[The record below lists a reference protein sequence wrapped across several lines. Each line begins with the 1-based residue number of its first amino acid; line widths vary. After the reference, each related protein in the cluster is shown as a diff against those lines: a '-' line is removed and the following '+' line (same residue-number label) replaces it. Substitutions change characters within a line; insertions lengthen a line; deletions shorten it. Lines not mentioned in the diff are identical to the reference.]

1 MSAGAKTM
9 PAQVGRV
16 EVFKRAAWKH
26 GGARMRLGLGW
37 GWGREG
43 GRSCAASMGTR
54 VTPVSL
60 VSTAA
65 AMLATIAAAPAHA
78 RTRPPRAPPPGG
90 ALPAA
95 TPWLAIPAATPWLA
109 KPAMHASAQSSSARP
124 TVPVTASTW
133 IGCAANTSEE
143 SSAMRLPPLRT
154 PHVRAA
160 SSATQPHTSA
170 CSSALAA

>member
-1 MSAGAKTM
+1 ME
-9 PAQVGRV
+9 VGCR
-16 EVFKRAAWKH
+16 
-26 GGARMRLGLGW
+26 GW
-37 GWGREG
+37 GWGEGWGREG

-65 AMLATIAAAPAHA
+65 AMLATIATAPAHA
-78 RTRPPRAPPPGG
+78 RTRPPRAPPPSG

-95 TPWLAIPAATPWLA
+95 ALPAAALWLA

-133 IGCAANTSEE
+133 IGCAANSSEE

>member
-1 MSAGAKTM
+1 MQG
-9 PAQVGRV
+9 GRV
-16 EVFKRAAWKH
+16 ELQGR
-26 GGARMRLGLGW
+26 GQ

-43 GRSCAASMGTR
+43 GSSCAASMGTR

-78 RTRPPRAPPPGG
+78 RTRLPRAPPPGG
-90 ALPAA
+90 A
-95 TPWLAIPAATPWLA
+95 IPAATPWPA
-109 KPAMHASAQSSSARP
+109 KPAMHASAHSSSARP

-133 IGCAANTSEE
+133 IGCAANSSEE
-143 SSAMRLPPLRT
+143 SSAMRRPPRRT